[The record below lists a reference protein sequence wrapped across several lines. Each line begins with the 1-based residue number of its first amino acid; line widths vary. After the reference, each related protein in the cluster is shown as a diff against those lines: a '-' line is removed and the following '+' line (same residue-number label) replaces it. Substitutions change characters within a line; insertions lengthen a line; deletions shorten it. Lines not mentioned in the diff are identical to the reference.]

1 MTAGPLGASKSGT
14 ADLAR
19 FPPRDDSLFVE
30 AAWLYYHDGLNQN
43 EIAARMRI
51 SRASVVNYLNEAR
64 ARDWV
69 RVHLDSDVFRGHR
82 LAAALCAAYGLAEAL
97 VVPDDLADPIDPDKR
112 AASVARV
119 TRAAADWLPRLLEP
133 GDRLGVSWGATV
145 YQMAQQV
152 PYTPVPELTVIQLLG
167 SRPAAPGFE
176 AEACTSMLAHRLGG
190 QCINLHVPL
199 VLSNKNLRDALCRE
213 AVVRDQ
219 LDALATCNKTVLACG
234 TCDADAHVVRS
245 GILSADK
252 MAVYRQKGAAGVICG
267 RLIDKK
273 GRPIFDDVEE
283 RMIGV
288 SLDQMRDKEM
298 ALLVA
303 AGPDRAGPA
312 QAAIEGGFVTH
323 LATSTAVAKD
333 LLEMK
338 R

>member
-1 MTAGPLGASKSGT
+1 MPLSAGSLGKAKST
-14 ADLAR
+14 TPDLAQAR
-19 FPPRDDSLFVE
+19 AREDALYVE

-51 SRASVVNYLNEAR
+51 SRASVVNYLNEVR

-82 LAAALCAAYGLAEAL
+82 LAAQLCARYGLAQAL
-97 VVPDDLADPIDPDKR
+97 VVPEGAPDHAQAK
-112 AASVARV
+112 AGVARV

-133 GDRLGVSWGATV
+133 GDLLGVSWGATV

-152 PYTPVPELTVIQLLG
+152 PYTPVPDLTVMQLLG
-167 SRPAAPGFE
+167 SRPAALGFE

-199 VLSNKNLRDALCRE
+199 VLSTKNLRDALCE
-213 AVVRDQ
+213 EPVVRNQ
-219 LDALATCNKTVLACG
+219 LRALATCNKTVLACG

-245 GILSADK
+245 GILSADGISS
-252 MAVYRQKGAAGVICG
+252 YRDKGAAGVICG
-267 RLIDKK
+267 RLIDAT
-273 GRPIFDDVEE
+273 GQPMIADVEE

-288 SLDQMRDKEM
+288 SLDQMRGKDM

-303 AGPDRAGPA
+303 AGPGRAGPA
-312 QAAIEGGFVTH
+312 QAAIRGGFVTH
-323 LATSTAVAKD
+323 LATSTKVAEE
-333 LLEMK
+333 LLATEQ
-338 R
+338 

>member
-1 MTAGPLGASKSGT
+1 MSLPAGSTGKARAAAP
-14 ADLAR
+14 DLAR
-19 FPPRDDSLFVE
+19 FPAREDALYIE

-51 SRASVVNYLNEAR
+51 SRASVVNYLNEVR

-82 LAAALCAAYGLAEAL
+82 LAAQLCARYGLAEAL
-97 VVPDDLADPIDPDKR
+97 VVPEVTQDRDA

-145 YQMAQQV
+145 YQMARQV
-152 PYTPVPELTVIQLLG
+152 PHTPVPDLTVTQLLG
-167 SRPAAPGFE
+167 SRSAALGFE
-176 AEACTSMLAHRLGG
+176 AEACTSMLAHRLDG

-199 VLSNKNLRDALCRE
+199 VLSSKNLRDALCDE
-213 AVVRDQ
+213 PVVRDQ
-219 LDALATCNKTVLACG
+219 LAALAMCNKTVLACG

-245 GILSADK
+245 GILSAEGI
-252 MAVYRQKGAAGVICG
+252 AAYRAKGAAGVICG
-267 RLIDKK
+267 RLIDAE
-273 GRPIFDDVEE
+273 GRPMVAEVEE

-288 SLDQMRDKEM
+288 SLEQMRGKDI

-303 AGPDRAGPA
+303 AGPGRAGPA
-312 QAAIEGGFVTH
+312 QAAIKGGFVTH
-323 LATSTAVAKD
+323 LVTSAAVAEE
-333 LLEMK
+333 LLGMK
-338 R
+338 P

>member
-1 MTAGPLGASKSGT
+1 MSVGSLGKAKNG
-14 ADLAR
+14 APDPAR
-19 FPPRDDSLFVE
+19 LPPRDDTPFVE

-64 ARDWV
+64 ARGWV

-82 LAAALCAAYGLAEAL
+82 LAAELCTVYGLAEAL
-97 VVPDDLADPIDPDKR
+97 VVPDDPVDRDGA

-152 PYTPVPELTVIQLLG
+152 PYTPVPDLTVIQLLG
-167 SRPAAPGFE
+167 SRPAVPGFE

-199 VLSNKNLRDALCRE
+199 VLSNKGLRDALCAE
-213 AVVRDQ
+213 PVVHDQ
-219 LDALATCNKTVLACG
+219 LEALATCNKTVLACG
-234 TCDADAHVVRS
+234 TCDVDAHVVRS
-245 GILSADK
+245 GILNADSI
-252 MAVYRQKGAAGVICG
+252 AEYRNKGAVGVICG
-267 RLIDKK
+267 RLID
-273 GRPIFDDVEE
+273 GDGQPVPAGVED

-288 SLDQMRDKEM
+288 SLDQMRGKEM

-303 AGPDRAGPA
+303 AGPGRAGPA
-312 QAAIEGGFVTH
+312 LAAIRGGFVTH
-323 LATSTAVAKD
+323 LATSTRVAEE
-333 LLEMK
+333 LLEMTP
-338 R
+338 

>member
-1 MTAGPLGASKSGT
+1 MPQSIGPLGATKS
-14 ADLAR
+14 AANDLAR
-19 FPPRDDSLFVE
+19 FSPRDDSLFVE

-69 RVHLDSDVFRGHR
+69 RVHLDSGIFQGHR
-82 LAAALCAAYGLAEAL
+82 LAAELCKVFRLAEAL
-97 VVPDDLADPIDPDKR
+97 VVPDDPVYRDGA

-133 GDRLGVSWGATV
+133 GDILGVSWGATV

-152 PYTPVPELTVIQLLG
+152 PFTPVQNLTVVQLLG

-176 AEACTSMLAHRLGG
+176 AEACTSMLAHRLDG

-199 VLSNKNLRDALCRE
+199 VLSNESLRDALCDE
-213 AVVRDQ
+213 PVVRDQ
-219 LDALATCNKTVLACG
+219 LAALATCNKTVLACG

-245 GILSADK
+245 GILSADSI
-252 MAVYRQKGAAGVICG
+252 AAYRDKGAAGVICG
-267 RLIDKK
+267 RLIDAE
-273 GRPIFDDVEE
+273 GRPVFADVEK

-288 SLDQMRDKEM
+288 SLDQMRGKEM

-303 AGPDRAGPA
+303 AGPGRAKPA
-312 QAAIEGGFVTH
+312 QAAIKGGYVTH
-323 LATSTAVAKD
+323 LATSTRVAKD

-338 R
+338 T